1 MFKLHLMGFLL
12 AAVCWQQCWLLH
24 GGSSST
30 LVVVSV
36 SCLLTITW
44 AWIRS
49 FCPSNFFLKGI
60 PHKLWHWTQQT
71 PRKIPSPDALHFIIH
86 GRSPVNTSCIRL
98 VVYQFLLNVMHMA
111 NKMMGNNFQ
120 TTFFWFTK
128 IAILFRKKHHI
139 HFSPLKSWEPTII
152 FMLCSP

>member
-30 LVVVSV
+30 LMVVSV

-44 AWIRS
+44 AKNPVIS
-49 FCPSNFFLKGI
+49 SLHFFLKGI
-60 PHKLWHWTQQT
+60 PQKLWHWTQQT
-71 PRKIPSPDALHFIIH
+71 PRKIPSPDLHFIIH
-86 GRSPVNTSCIRL
+86 GRSPVDTSCIRL

-111 NKMMGNNFQ
+111 LSNKMMGKNSQ

-128 IAILFRKKHHI
+128 IAILFRKKKTSYS
-139 HFSPLKSWEPTII
+139 FFWFP
-152 FMLCSP
+152 